1 RGEML
6 DVLGAEEVLRLMDSG
21 APNAEV
27 ERAVERLGVEAIDP
41 LTLRVT
47 LASPRNYFLSRI
59 ANVYLFFPAPSRDL
73 AGRSEEEIRKYF
85 DRPRGNRPLS
95 LGPYRVESWDR
106 AAERVRLVQNP
117 SSAFAP
123 ALGNGESPASVVTL
137 IKSEVGSA
145 LYHRGRVDFIFVDN
159 AAALK

>member
-1 RGEML
+1 NYPVMLATLRGLTSLGADNSVQPGLAQRWERELRPDGREVYTFYLRPDVKWSDGLTPLTAGDFVFGWRRAVSGRERGEML

-47 LASPRNYFLSRI
+47 LASARNYFLSRI

-73 AGRSEEEIRKYF
+73 AGRSEEEI
-85 DRPRGNRPLS
+85 
-95 LGPYRVESWDR
+95 
-106 AAERVRLVQNP
+106 
-117 SSAFAP
+117 
-123 ALGNGESPASVVTL
+123 
-137 IKSEVGSA
+137 
-145 LYHRGRVDFIFVDN
+145 
-159 AAALK
+159 